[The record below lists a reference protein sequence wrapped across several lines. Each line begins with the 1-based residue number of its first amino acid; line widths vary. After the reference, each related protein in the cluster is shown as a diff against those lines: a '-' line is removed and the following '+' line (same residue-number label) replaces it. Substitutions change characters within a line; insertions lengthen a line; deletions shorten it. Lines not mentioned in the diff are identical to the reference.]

1 MQTAL
6 LSHKD
11 DVTEAAR
18 GVCLSVLYTFVLK
31 FKIQK
36 EIDMIKFSWRVV
48 HDEQLNNL
56 LSCQNCKKKNFL
68 NRITMVVFIIKDT
81 TQSLFLW
88 SKCWKSVWSVSNN
101 EC

>member
-18 GVCLSVLYTFVLK
+18 GVCLSVLYTFGLK

-56 LSCQNCKKKNFL
+56 LSCQNCKKKKLLKPHHNGG
-68 NRITMVVFIIKDT
+68 IYY
-81 TQSLFLW
+81 
-88 SKCWKSVWSVSNN
+88 
-101 EC
+101 